1 MIILLSLIILLLL
14 YVLYESNR
22 EVKELQQQVDK
33 QFDSILELS
42 KEMREDYPKMSNYA
56 WEIRRRRILQALNKN
71 TYTGK

>member
-1 MIILLSLIILLLL
+1 MILLLSLIILLLI

-33 QFDSILELS
+33 QFESILELS
-42 KEMREDYPKMSNYA
+42 KEMRKEYPTMSNYA
-56 WEIRRRRILQALNKN
+56 WEMRKRRIFQALNRN